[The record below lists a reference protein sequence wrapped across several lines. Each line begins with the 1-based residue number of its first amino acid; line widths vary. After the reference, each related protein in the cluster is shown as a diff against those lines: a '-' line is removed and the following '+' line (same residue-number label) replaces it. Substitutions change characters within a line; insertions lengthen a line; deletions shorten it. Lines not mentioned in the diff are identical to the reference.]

1 VFVLAISALLLHSV
15 DLQWGGTNPNPS
27 QRLGHV
33 PAMDGARNAKRG
45 GGVHSLLLRLYLT
58 FSRFGLGSLVLD

>member
-15 DLQWGGTNPNPS
+15 DLQWGGPNPNPS

-45 GGVHSLLLRLYLT
+45 GGT
-58 FSRFGLGSLVLD
+58 FSAAPLVLDFLSLWARQPCP